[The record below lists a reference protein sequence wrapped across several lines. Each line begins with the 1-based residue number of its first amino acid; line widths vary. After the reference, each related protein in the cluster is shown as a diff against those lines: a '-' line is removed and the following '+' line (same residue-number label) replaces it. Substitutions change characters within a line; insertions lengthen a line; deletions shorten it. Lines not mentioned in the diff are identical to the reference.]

1 MRISFLL
8 LFWVVGGLSSSAQQL
23 LWSSAV
29 DTSITLSSPRAVD
42 LTNDGI
48 PDIVMGGGRDG
59 VASSKGIMAFNG
71 LNGALLWSRP
81 ARNEIFGSALFHD
94 VSGDGVADVIM
105 VGRGT
110 QLLAVNGVN
119 GQLIWDFFPYN
130 SNPADSGL
138 YNFYNPQLIRDVDGD
153 GVNDLLVTNGGNHL
167 APAWETDRPPGH
179 IFVVNA
185 VTGQSL
191 IRAVVPDSM
200 ETYCSPIIADIRGDG
215 SPWILFGTGGETL
228 GGSFW
233 ACPLDSLLASHNLD
247 ESVPLLTDLST
258 GYIAPASVHPNKL
271 GGMDIVVQ
279 SFGGTISKICGNDFS
294 LVWAYSQ
301 PGTQSSAAP
310 ALGNFTG
317 NNTPD
322 VFAVLAKGEEP
333 SYTDFYQLM
342 LDGETGQ
349 PQFLDSIGTLHFA
362 SANAVDLNQ
371 DGRDEAVITLSVME
385 NGAYRHRLYQINFI
399 SGVVSLLG
407 NQQSG
412 VNLASTPLII
422 DIDQNDTL
430 DLFYVVKRDS
440 LNPVG
445 WKGFTVNRMALQ
457 SPQPYAGVSWGSYMG
472 TQANGHYVLGGVD
485 CGTGS
490 VVSGFQPI
498 PPTCNGASDGG
509 VIVSLAQPAAGHTFS
524 WSNNTQNQNLNGVTA
539 GLYQLVATN
548 DQGCSETIGVDI
560 QDPYVIS
567 FGPITPLS
575 CPGEQDAAV
584 MVYSTGC
591 QCMFSTCTYLWDN
604 GGTNKYNDSLHA
616 GYNQV
621 RITHPSGCVVN
632 DSVWIEPAA
641 AVGYT
646 VAVTDISCY
655 GGQTGDLTLSSSGP
669 SLLTQY
675 TWSTG
680 DTTAGISGLLPGV
693 YQVTVKDSRGCGDT
707 LDFEVEEN
715 IQDSVRLQVS
725 LLSVSCFG
733 SADGQISLSAA
744 GNYPLT
750 DVLWAD
756 GDTSRNRENLAPGT
770 YSVQVQDSRNCRDT
784 LLWEVTSPD
793 ALSGNLLVQDAIG
806 VGAANGAVTVTVD
819 GGTSPYQYSWNN
831 QATDSVNE
839 AVLPGMYTVTV
850 TDQRGCTWVDSAV
863 VDFQTGVSSVNG
875 GGVSVYPNPF
885 VRFIQVTGWEGEFS
899 YSLRDARGRT
909 VATGTSSGAI
919 DISEKIQQGVYLLH
933 LKSESAAILYRLLH
947 H

>member
-1 MRISFLL
+1 MRICFLL
-8 LFWVVGGLSSSAQQL
+8 LFFIVSRLSTSSQQIV
-23 LWSSAV
+23 WSSVV
-29 DTSITLSSPRAVD
+29 DTAITLSSPRAAD

-48 PDIVMGGGRDG
+48 PDIVIGGGRDG

-71 LNGALLWSRP
+71 QTGALLWSRP

-94 VSGDGVADVIM
+94 VSGDGIADVII

-200 ETYCSPIIADIRGDG
+200 ETYCSPIVADIRGDG
-215 SPWILFGTGGETL
+215 SQWILYGTGGETL
-228 GGSFW
+228 GGAFW
-233 ACPLDSLLASHNLD
+233 ACPLDSFLATHHLNA
-247 ESVPLLTDLST
+247 SVPLLTDAST
-258 GYIAPASVHPNKL
+258 GYIAPASVHRNKQ
-271 GGMDIVVQ
+271 GGMDIIVQ
-279 SFGGTISKICGNDFS
+279 SFGGTISKLCGNDFS
-294 LVWAYSQ
+294 LVWEYTQ

-317 NNTPD
+317 NNIPD

-349 PQFLDSIGTLHFA
+349 PHFLDSIGTLHFA

-371 DGRDEAVITLSVME
+371 DGRDEAVITLSAME

-407 NQQSG
+407 NQQTG

-457 SPQPYAGVSWGSYMG
+457 SPQPYTGVSWGSYMG

-485 CGTGS
+485 CGAGS

-509 VIVSLAQPAAGHTFS
+509 VVVSLTQPAAGHTFS
-524 WSNNTQNQNLNGVTA
+524 WSNNTQNQNLNGVAA
-539 GLYQLVATN
+539 GIYQLVATN

-575 CPGEQDAAV
+575 CPGAEDAAV

-604 GGTNKYNDSLHA
+604 GCMNKFNDSLHA

-621 RITHPSGCVVN
+621 RITHPSGCVVS

-641 AVGYT
+641 AVGYSAT
-646 VAVTDISCY
+646 TLDIICY
-655 GGQTGDLTLSSSGP
+655 GGQTGALTLSSSGVYP
-669 SLLTQY
+669 LTQY
-675 TWSTG
+675 SWSTG
-680 DTTAGISGLLPGV
+680 DTTAGITGLLPGG

-715 IQDSVRLQVS
+715 IQDSVQLEVLIS
-725 LLSVSCFG
+725 SVSCFG
-733 SADGQISLSAA
+733 TTDGQIALSAA
-744 GNYPLT
+744 GSYPLT
-750 DVLWAD
+750 SVLWAD
-756 GDTSRNRENLAPGT
+756 GDTSRIRENLAPGA

-784 LLWEVTSPD
+784 LVWDVNSPD
-793 ALSGNLLVQDAIG
+793 VLSGNLVVQDAGG
-806 VGAANGAVTVTVD
+806 VGVANGSVTVIAA
-819 GGTSPYQYSWNN
+819 GGTWPYQYSWSN

-839 AVLPGMYTVTV
+839 AILPGMYTVTV
-850 TDQRGCTWVDSAV
+850 TDQRGCSWVDSAM
-863 VDFQTGVSSVNG
+863 VDFQTGISAVNG
-875 GGVSVYPNPF
+875 VGVSVYPNPF
-885 VRFIQVTGWEGEFS
+885 ARFIQVTGCTGEFS
-899 YSLRDARGRT
+899 YSLVDARGRE
-909 VATGTSSGAI
+909 VASGTSSGRI
-919 DISEKIQQGVYLLH
+919 EINEKVQQGIYYFH
-933 LKSESAAILYRLLH
+933 FKSESVTIVYCLLH
-947 H
+947 R